1 MSAPSGVIIVTC
13 EYAPFPGG
21 IGVYAVQIA
30 EAVAAG
36 GHFARVIAPDYDELG
51 TGAERGEDV
60 EDASFSR
67 LRVERLL
74 RHHAIPL
81 RAIPKVLAILRRQP
95 ADWPLL
101 AADIRSLLLIAA
113 LQPLHRRPYRVAIHG
128 SEVSKLTRR
137 SPFWSLV
144 RAAYR
149 RAERIAA
156 NSQATLDLY
165 RAAMQA
171 RSGCAHSRESVIYPG
186 ISASAFQIEDPVFD
200 NPKLAALPT
209 DVAVICAVGRIE
221 PRKGQLQA
229 VQAVAQARDAHGLA
243 NPVLVLAGRPETPDA
258 LAVVA
263 AEASRL
269 NIALVAPGRVSD
281 ADIRR
286 LYRRSACHLLLAQP
300 EPGRIEGFGLVL
312 LEAAAQHCPSV
323 ATRVGGIPEAM
334 GPTGVLVD
342 PGDIDAAAAAMAA
355 YASYPD
361 RRHSDGQKAQTWVRG
376 FDWFVCADAL
386 FPELGLG
393 ARPRDA

>member
-21 IGVYAVQIA
+21 IGVYAAQIA

-36 GHFARVIAPDYDELG
+36 GHSACVIAPDYDGLDRLAEDIEEVEL
-51 TGAERGEDV
+51 T
-60 EDASFSR
+60 SPPR

-81 RAIPKVLAILRRQP
+81 RAIPKVLVTLRRQP

-101 AADIRSLLLIAA
+101 AADIRSLMLIAA

-128 SEVSKLTRR
+128 SEVSKLSRR
-137 SPFWSLV
+137 SPFWSWV

-149 RAERIAA
+149 RVDHVAA

-165 RAAMQA
+165 RAAIQGGGG
-171 RSGCAHSRESVIYPG
+171 RTLSREAVIYPG
-186 ISASAFQIEDPVFD
+186 ISASAFQIEDSTFD
-200 NPKLAALPT
+200 NRQLAALPDGAT
-209 DVAVICAVGRIE
+209 LICAVGRIE
-221 PRKGQLQA
+221 LRKGQMQA
-229 VQAVAQARDAHGLA
+229 VQAVARARDAHGLA
-243 NPVLVLAGRPETPDA
+243 NPVLVLAGRPEMPDA
-258 LAVVA
+258 LATVA

-269 NIALVAPGRVSD
+269 NIPLIAPGRVSD

-312 LEAAAQHCPSV
+312 LEAAAQGCPSV
-323 ATRVGGIPEAM
+323 ATRVGGIPEAI

-342 PGDIDAAAAAMAA
+342 PGDIDAAAAAIAT
-355 YASYPD
+355 YATDPD
-361 RRHSDGQKAQTWVRG
+361 RRHSDGLNAQIWARG
-376 FDWFVCADAL
+376 FNWSVCANGL

>member
-21 IGVYAVQIA
+21 IGVYAAQVA
-30 EAVAAG
+30 KAVAAA
-36 GHFARVIAPDYDELG
+36 GHSACVIAPSYDGLDI
-51 TGAERGEDV
+51 GAEKGEGED
-60 EDASFSR
+60 APLSR

-81 RAIPKVLAILRRQP
+81 RAIPKVLATLRRQP

-101 AADIRSLLLIAA
+101 AADIRSLMLVAA

-137 SPFWSLV
+137 SPFWTLV

-165 RAAMQA
+165 LTAVPSSKRA
-171 RSGCAHSRESVIYPG
+171 RSRETVIYPG
-186 ISASAFQIEDPVFD
+186 IVATAFQIEDPAFD
-200 NPKLAALPT
+200 SRQLAALPDDAT
-209 DVAVICAVGRIE
+209 LVCAVGRIE
-221 PRKGQLQA
+221 PRKGQMQA
-229 VQAVAQARDAHGLA
+229 VQALARARDAHGLA
-243 NPVLVLAGRPETPDA
+243 NPVLILAGRPETPDA
-258 LAVVA
+258 LAAVA

-269 NIALVAPGRVSD
+269 NIPLIAPGRVSD

-286 LYRRSACHLLLAQP
+286 LYRRSACHLLLAQA
-300 EPGRIEGFGLVL
+300 ETGRIEGFGLVL
-312 LEAAAQHCPSV
+312 LEAAAQNCPSV

-342 PGDIDAAAAAMAA
+342 PGDIDAAAAAIAA
-355 YASYPD
+355 YATDPD
-361 RRHSDGQKAQTWVRG
+361 RRHSDGLNAQIWARG
-376 FDWFVCADAL
+376 FDWSVCANGL